1 MGDFGNNSGL
11 DDVVDNIALE
21 DDDLS
26 LATNAQCTSKVRKYW
41 QLSQGM
47 FPCLQLPF
55 VAGGG
60 TVSLQ
65 TCLPPGPGMI
75 PMGLM
80 NPMGGAPT
88 TFHIR
93 QSEFRR
99 RCPYAANI

>member
-41 QLSQGM
+41 QFSQGM

-60 TVSLQ
+60 DGVASDVSASWTGNDSDGAHESHGRSTHYIPHPTV
-65 TCLPPGPGMI
+65 
-75 PMGLM
+75 
-80 NPMGGAPT
+80 
-88 TFHIR
+88 
-93 QSEFRR
+93 
-99 RCPYAANI
+99 

>member
-1 MGDFGNNSGL
+1 MRMGDFGNNSGL

-26 LATNAQCTSKVRKYW
+26 PATNAQCTSKVRKYW
-41 QLSQGM
+41 QFNQGM

-55 VAGGG
+55 VAGGR

-75 PMGLM
+75 PMELM
-80 NPMGGAPT
+80 NPMAGAPT
-88 TFHIR
+88 TFH
-93 QSEFRR
+93 
-99 RCPYAANI
+99 N